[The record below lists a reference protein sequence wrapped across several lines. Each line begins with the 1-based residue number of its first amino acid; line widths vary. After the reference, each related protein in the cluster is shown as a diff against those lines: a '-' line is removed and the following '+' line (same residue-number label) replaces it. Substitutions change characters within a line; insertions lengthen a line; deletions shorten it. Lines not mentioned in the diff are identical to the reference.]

1 MWPSLQGSIYQP
13 ITQKQADS
21 AHIHERLAA
30 HKTPMM
36 LTAANVSLAAPF
48 GSTPLGCSNTTWG
61 LGNTTLCKCVPA
73 KPVWQQSVT
82 ACAVLMPLAKPL
94 LFP

>member
-1 MWPSLQGSIYQP
+1 MTAHVAAVVCQESVAVQGSVYRP

-36 LTAANVSLAAPF
+36 LTTANFNLAAPCAT
-48 GSTPLGCSNTTWG
+48 SALGCSKTTWG
-61 LGNTTLCKCVPA
+61 LGNISLSK
-73 KPVWQQSVT
+73 
-82 ACAVLMPLAKPL
+82 
-94 LFP
+94 